1 VKVIF
6 FFHLVCFGWLIFRA
20 ASLNQAVNMLM
31 SLFSGFQFP
40 PIDKFGRLLFF
51 IAPLLVVEALQYRKD
66 DLLAMLKLR
75 PDVQIVSYLV
85 MLYYLLFL
93 GVTTSEEFVYF
104 QF

>member
-1 VKVIF
+1 
-6 FFHLVCFGWLIFRA
+6 
-20 ASLNQAVNMLM
+20 MLM